1 MAASLQML
9 TIKRLFIVCN
19 RETFAVLF
27 LYVQDGVSGE
37 PGLLRG
43 WHGSGAVLSQ
53 GTRCLP
59 PASPLSCS
67 ARPGHWG
74 GAARGDL
81 AGSTGG
87 SGGQAVP
94 VPLAGVQGAAESRP
108 SIRWFVQGLT
118 SCKFQET
125 PREAHGGSRLGAAA
139 SPEPADVSAGT
150 RSGEEKHKPVFK
162 DICLFT
168 IKTVSQRRPD
178 RAVFMRR
185 RRRLEGRLPIASYT
199 EREQGLYF
207 ISGPG
212 EGKKNKSR
220 EFTSL

>member
-1 MAASLQML
+1 M
-9 TIKRLFIVCN
+9 
-19 RETFAVLF
+19 
-27 LYVQDGVSGE
+27 
-37 PGLLRG
+37 
-43 WHGSGAVLSQ
+43 
-53 GTRCLP
+53 
-59 PASPLSCS
+59 
-67 ARPGHWG
+67 
-74 GAARGDL
+74 
-81 AGSTGG
+81 
-87 SGGQAVP
+87 
-94 VPLAGVQGAAESRP
+94 QGAAESHQ

-150 RSGEEKHKPVFK
+150 RSREEKHKPVFK

-168 IKTVSQRRPD
+168 IKTVSQWRPD

-212 EGKKNKSR
+212 EGKKNKSS